1 MNLMPSITMI
11 GLVVVFR
18 GIMNTSGSSGS
29 YVILSVCSMAL
40 GVVTTILGFLS
51 GNKKYKKDCEE
62 RITKYNSYIDKKK
75 HEIEIKR
82 EEEEESLRD
91 TYCDVASDVDTAMN
105 FDLPII

>member
-51 GNKKYKKDCEE
+51 GNK
-62 RITKYNSYIDKKK
+62 N
-75 HEIEIKR
+75 IKR
-82 EEEEESLRD
+82 IMRNVLQN
-91 TYCDVASDVDTAMN
+91 TTAILTRRN
-105 FDLPII
+105 TKSK